1 MKKSIEKIL
10 TAIRKIFGT
19 NKLKNNQQIIIS
31 QQSKMIDMQN
41 EILKSQI
48 FNSTIIDSEW
58 LKYRSFSPGGW
69 AVDYGFLYTLYRVLN
84 DMKPKNILEFGL
96 GQSSKMIHQYAN
108 FYQNA
113 NAITCEHDS
122 EWINFFQ
129 RGKIGDYSINIK
141 HLNLDE
147 VTYKGEK
154 TLSYKDMPNIF
165 GDDKFDFIVVD
176 APFGSPRY
184 SRSQIIDLAKYHLN
198 DQFCIIID
206 DYNRLGE
213 IETGS
218 ELIGLFKELNIQVEV
233 TEYLGAKK
241 HLLVCSENLIFLT
254 TM

>member
-122 EWINFFQ
+122 EWINFF
-129 RGKIGDYSINIK
+129 
-141 HLNLDE
+141 
-147 VTYKGEK
+147 
-154 TLSYKDMPNIF
+154 
-165 GDDKFDFIVVD
+165 
-176 APFGSPRY
+176 
-184 SRSQIIDLAKYHLN
+184 
-198 DQFCIIID
+198 FC
-206 DYNRLGE
+206 
-213 IETGS
+213 
-218 ELIGLFKELNIQVEV
+218 F
-233 TEYLGAKK
+233 
-241 HLLVCSENLIFLT
+241 
-254 TM
+254 